1 MPMRVNNQPRYTKT
15 LALVVA
21 TLALTCMPA
30 VAHGD
35 RVVGTNGRNALSDT
49 RRADVIRAKG
59 GRDDIFMMHN
69 RDRRRDRVNCGRGF
83 DRVWVNF
90 GPDRRGRVE
99 RRDVFRQCERIRA
112 YSP

>member
-1 MPMRVNNQPRYTKT
+1 MSLRVNNRQR
-15 LALVVA
+15 LAKSLTLVVA

-35 RVVGTNGRNALSDT
+35 RVVGNNGPNALSDT

-69 RDRRRDRVNCGRGF
+69 RDRRRDQVNCGRGF

-90 GPDRRGRVE
+90 GRDRRGRVE
-99 RRDVFRQCERIRA
+99 RRDVFRRCERIRA